1 MRDRL
6 TSIGIGALGLAL
18 AAAGPSDARVI
29 VTNLSDTVAG
39 SGGIYGSG
47 PPQEYAQEF
56 TTGSKR
62 VELGAV
68 TAALGDASGSFAA
81 SAELVSNHDGLPG
94 SHVLTSF
101 TVPSIGTSF
110 KDLTFDPKSTVTLA
124 ADTNYWFVLS
134 ATGTGSFRWDYTSTL
149 KVDLP
154 NYASSSNS
162 GASWKIGSPAGPFLI
177 RVDSAVSAG
186 AASVVPELS
195 TWTMLALGFAALGFA
210 SYRRAGV
217 STLAS

>member
-6 TSIGIGALGLAL
+6 SVGIGAHALAL

-29 VTNLSDTVAG
+29 VTNLSDPVTG
-39 SGGIYGSG
+39 SGTIYGSG

-68 TAALGDASGSFAA
+68 TAALGDASGSFTA

-94 SHVLTSF
+94 SVVLTRF

-124 ADTNYWFVLS
+124 ADTNYWFVLA
-134 ATGTGSFRWDYTSTL
+134 ATGTGSYRWDYTSTL
-149 KVDLP
+149 KADLP
-154 NYASSSNS
+154 NYAYSNNS

-177 RVDSAVSAG
+177 RVDSTASTG
-186 AASVVPELS
+186 AAAAVPELS
-195 TWTMLALGFAALGFA
+195 TWTMLALGFVALGFA
-210 SYRRAGV
+210 SYRRAPV
-217 STLAS
+217 ATSAS

>member
-6 TSIGIGALGLAL
+6 SSIGIGALGLAL
-18 AAAGPSDARVI
+18 AAAGPSHARVI

-81 SAELVSNHDGLPG
+81 SAELVS
-94 SHVLTSF
+94 
-101 TVPSIGTSF
+101 
-110 KDLTFDPKSTVTLA
+110 
-124 ADTNYWFVLS
+124 
-134 ATGTGSFRWDYTSTL
+134 
-149 KVDLP
+149 
-154 NYASSSNS
+154 
-162 GASWKIGSPAGPFLI
+162 FL
-177 RVDSAVSAG
+177 
-186 AASVVPELS
+186 
-195 TWTMLALGFAALGFA
+195 
-210 SYRRAGV
+210 
-217 STLAS
+217 